1 MIGRY
6 LVLFAI
12 LFTGYFLRKI
22 NFLDDEMNHGLNK
35 FIVYF
40 AYPCMIVHNIGTLEM
55 TGQLAMNF
63 IVMLLLSLAF
73 FYLYGGYMY
82 LYGKARKFPR
92 DISNVAE
99 FASASPNN
107 GFMGFPI
114 TLLFFGEKGM
124 FLMLAHNSAMNFFF
138 FTYGIKAL
146 RRNRS
151 KAKTGTESVAGGDG
165 DDQWAGS
172 AADGGQVPIKHK
184 AEDYRAPSG
193 LLRSVLKVATN
204 PNTIALVLGLVLSIS
219 GTGLPGPID
228 EYLVYIGGVSTP
240 MAMIYIGSTLAQF
253 SFLEII
259 KDRVTIE
266 GSINKLII
274 LPLLTVALV
283 YFLPIDDFIKAML
296 VMGCAFPGAAVVSML
311 TQQEGQDATV
321 SSKILF
327 LSTVVSIVTIPLA
340 VELINLIWM

>member
-22 NFLDDEMNHGLNK
+22 NFLDDEMNRGLNK

-55 TGQLAMNF
+55 TGRLVTNF
-63 IVMLLLSLAF
+63 LIMLVLSLAM

-82 LYGKARKFPR
+82 LYGKWRKFPR
-92 DISNVAE
+92 EISNVAE

-124 FLMLAHNSAMNFFF
+124 FLMLAHNAAMNFFF
-138 FTYGIKAL
+138 FTYGIKCL
-146 RRNRS
+146 QRNNEGKKGRTP
-151 KAKTGTESVAGGDG
+151 KTA
-165 DDQWAGS
+165 
-172 AADGGQVPIKHK
+172 
-184 AEDYRAPSG
+184 
-193 LLRSVLKVATN
+193 LRSVLKVVTN
-204 PNTIALVLGLVLSIS
+204 PNTIALVLGLLLSVS
-219 GTGLPGPID
+219 GIGLPEAAD
-228 EYLVYIGGVSTP
+228 EYLVYIGSVSTP
-240 MAMIYIGSTLAQF
+240 MAMIFIGSTLAKF
-253 SFLEII
+253 SFREII
-259 KDRVTIE
+259 KERVTIE
-266 GSINKLII
+266 GSVNKLIV

-296 VMGCAFPGAAVVSML
+296 VLGCSFPGAAVVSML
-311 TQQEGQDATV
+311 AEQEGQDHGV

-327 LSTVVSIVTIPLA
+327 LSTVASIVTIPMA
-340 VELINLIWM
+340 VMLINGIIL

>member
-1 MIGRY
+1 MLGRY

-22 NFLDDEMNHGLNK
+22 NFLDDEMNRGLNK

-55 TGQLAMNF
+55 TGQLVINFLLMLALSIAM
-63 IVMLLLSLAF
+63 

-82 LYGKARKFPR
+82 LYGKWRKFPK

-124 FLMLAHNSAMNFFF
+124 FLMLAHNAAMNFFF
-138 FTYGIKAL
+138 FTYGIRCLQRNKANNVTRTPRAAL
-146 RRNRS
+146 RS
-151 KAKTGTESVAGGDG
+151 
-165 DDQWAGS
+165 
-172 AADGGQVPIKHK
+172 IF
-184 AEDYRAPSG
+184 
-193 LLRSVLKVATN
+193 KVITN
-204 PNTIALVLGLVLSIS
+204 PNTVALALGLLLSIS
-219 GTGLPGPID
+219 GMGLPGAVD
-228 EYLVYIGGVSTP
+228 EYLVYIGSVSTP
-240 MAMIYIGSTLAQF
+240 MAMIFIGSTLAKF
-253 SFLEII
+253 KFREIV
-259 KDRVTIE
+259 KERVTIE

-283 YFLPIDDFIKAML
+283 YFLPIDNFIKAML
-296 VMGCAFPGAAVVSML
+296 VLGCSFPGAAVVSML
-311 TQQEGQDATV
+311 AEQEGEDHTV

-327 LSTVVSIVTIPLA
+327 LSTVVSIVTIPLS
-340 VELINLIWM
+340 VMLINGVIL

>member
-55 TGQLAMNF
+55 TGQLAVNF
-63 IVMLLLSLAF
+63 VVMLVLSLIF
-73 FYLYGGYMY
+73 FYIYGGYMY
-82 LYGKARKFPR
+82 LYGKARKFPKE
-92 DISNVAE
+92 ISNVAE

-107 GFMGFPI
+107 GFMGFPV

-124 FLMLAHNSAMNFFF
+124 FLMLAHNAAMNFFF
-138 FTYGIKAL
+138 FTYGLKTL
-146 RRNRS
+146 RRNKDATR
-151 KAKTGTESVAGGDG
+151 KRTPH
-165 DDQWAGS
+165 
-172 AADGGQVPIKHK
+172 AAFK
-184 AEDYRAPSG
+184 
-193 LLRSVLKVATN
+193 SVLKVATN
-204 PNTIALVLGLVLSIS
+204 PNTIALALGLILSLS
-219 GTGLPGPID
+219 GIGLLEPVD
-228 EYLVYIGGVSTP
+228 EYLVYIGSVSTP
-240 MAMIYIGSTLAQF
+240 MAMIYIGSVLARF
-253 SFLEII
+253 NFLEII
-259 KDRVTIE
+259 RDRVTIE

-311 TQQEGQDATV
+311 TQQEGEDATV

-340 VELINLIWM
+340 VELINYIWM

>member
-22 NFLDDEMNHGLNK
+22 NFLDDEMNGGLNK

-55 TGQLAMNF
+55 TGQLVINF
-63 IVMLLLSLAF
+63 IIMLVLSLAM
-73 FYLYGGYMY
+73 FYLYGGFMF
-82 LYGKARKFPR
+82 LYAKWRRFPK
-92 DISNVAE
+92 DISHVAE

-138 FTYGIKAL
+138 FTYGIKVL
-146 RRNRS
+146 QRNKDVNRIRTPRN
-151 KAKTGTESVAGGDG
+151 A
-165 DDQWAGS
+165 
-172 AADGGQVPIKHK
+172 
-184 AEDYRAPSG
+184 
-193 LLRSVLKVATN
+193 LRSVFKVITN
-204 PNTIALVLGLVLSIS
+204 PNTIALVLGLLLSIS
-219 GTGLPGPID
+219 GVGLPEAVD
-228 EYLVYIGGVSTP
+228 EYLVYIGSVSTP
-240 MAMIYIGSTLAQF
+240 MAMIFIGSTLARF
-253 SFLEII
+253 SFKEII
-259 KDRVTIE
+259 KERVTIE

-274 LPLLTVALV
+274 LPLLTVAIV
-283 YFLPIDDFIKAML
+283 YFLPIDNFIKAML
-296 VMGCAFPGAAVVSML
+296 VLGCSFPGAAVVSML
-311 TQQEGQDATV
+311 TEQEGEDHTV

-327 LSTVVSIVTIPLA
+327 LSTILSIATIPMTVL
-340 VELINLIWM
+340 LINSIIL

>member
-22 NFLDDEMNHGLNK
+22 NFLDDEMNRGLNK

-55 TGQLAMNF
+55 TGRLVANF
-63 IVMLLLSLAF
+63 LIMLVLSLAM

-82 LYGKARKFPR
+82 LYGKWRKFPR

-124 FLMLAHNSAMNFFF
+124 FLMLAHNAAMNFFF
-138 FTYGIKAL
+138 FTYGIKCL
-146 RRNRS
+146 QRNNEGAPRS
-151 KAKTGTESVAGGDG
+151 P
-165 DDQWAGS
+165 GS
-172 AADGGQVPIKHK
+172 A
-184 AEDYRAPSG
+184 
-193 LLRSVLKVATN
+193 LRSVLKVVTN
-204 PNTIALVLGLVLSIS
+204 PNTVALVLGLLLSIS
-219 GTGLPGPID
+219 GVGLPAAAD
-228 EYLVYIGGVSTP
+228 EYLVYIGSVSTP
-240 MAMIYIGSTLAQF
+240 MAMIFIGSTLAKY
-253 SFLEII
+253 SFREII

-266 GSINKLII
+266 GSFNKLIV
-274 LPLLTVALV
+274 LPLITVALV
-283 YFLPIDDFIKAML
+283 YFLPVDSFIKAML
-296 VMGCAFPGAAVVSML
+296 ILGCSFPGAAVVSIL
-311 TQQEGQDATV
+311 AEQEGKDHGV

-340 VELINLIWM
+340 VMLINGIIL